1 MSSAGIAVI
10 FGLLAAAAAYG
21 IRQALVT
28 GVAGDGLY
36 NFDRDESPL
45 GFAAVMAGKF
55 FVLGFGIAEIL
66 HALGLCGDPMVPLRA
81 LFG

>member
-1 MSSAGIAVI
+1 MPPAVMAI
-10 FGLLAAAAAYG
+10 VFGLLAAAAAFG
-21 IRQALVT
+21 IRQGLVK

-36 NFDRDESPL
+36 HFRRDESPL
-45 GFAAVMAGKF
+45 GFAAVMAGKL

-66 HALGLCGDPMVPLRA
+66 HALKLRGDPMAPLRV

>member
-1 MSSAGIAVI
+1 MSPTGIAIV

-21 IRQALVT
+21 IRRALIT

-36 NFDRDESPL
+36 RFQRDESPL
-45 GFAAVMAGKF
+45 GFAAVMAGKL

-66 HALGLCGDPMVPLRA
+66 HALNLCGDPMVPLRA